1 VSWATPHWLALA
13 VAALALLPGAVL
25 LGRSR
30 RLEQARVAT
39 AGVWRRW
46 LGGAPATGAGRL
58 SLWLVAAALA
68 AAAAAGPRLG
78 ATRAAVPAT
87 LDLAIALDVSASM
100 GCTDV
105 TPSRL
110 ERAVTVLRQALRR
123 MPLGNLALAIGGA
136 SAQAL
141 VPLTSDRASVEA
153 RLAEPDLSH
162 WVLPGS
168 NLAALLGTAA
178 AQLGSSAAAR
188 VVLLVSDG
196 EQLEGDAAAMADAL
210 RAAGVGVVTLLSG
223 TAEGAPVPRRDAGGH
238 VTYART
244 STGELVRS
252 RANPELLVR
261 AASGAGDAIDASSPA
276 AARQLVEAL
285 ARAARGSTRELAP
298 AQRAPLVL
306 AAALAAT
313 ASFLL
318 WPWRKDAFATLLLPL
333 PLLAAMPTPTN
344 DVPTTWQ
351 RILPGAATVLARRAE
366 GEASRGAWEEARRDY
381 ARSLRLDPGDGEL
394 RLGSAVAAAM
404 SGGSET
410 ALTALANDPKLGA
423 TALFD
428 LGTARLLRGDAQG
441 AVEALRRA
449 VVAQPNDAAAWR
461 NLELAL
467 LRVEAEHG
475 STTSADPL
483 AKLRRERL
491 VAAAARAALQP
502 LWLRAPEVQASS
514 DGRDW

>member
-1 VSWATPHWLALA
+1 
-13 VAALALLPGAVL
+13 
-25 LGRSR
+25 
-30 RLEQARVAT
+30 
-39 AGVWRRW
+39 
-46 LGGAPATGAGRL
+46 
-58 SLWLVAAALA
+58 
-68 AAAAAGPRLG
+68 
-78 ATRAAVPAT
+78 
-87 LDLAIALDVSASM
+87 
-100 GCTDV
+100 
-105 TPSRL
+105 
-110 ERAVTVLRQALRR
+110 
-123 MPLGNLALAIGGA
+123 
-136 SAQAL
+136 
-141 VPLTSDRASVEA
+141 
-153 RLAEPDLSH
+153 
-162 WVLPGS
+162 
-168 NLAALLGTAA
+168 
-178 AQLGSSAAAR
+178 
-188 VVLLVSDG
+188 
-196 EQLEGDAAAMADAL
+196 
-210 RAAGVGVVTLLSG
+210 
-223 TAEGAPVPRRDAGGH
+223 
-238 VTYART
+238 
-244 STGELVRS
+244 
-252 RANPELLVR
+252 VR